1 MHSDRRSI
9 MLGLLWIS
17 PWLIGFFVFLCA
29 PIGMSMYYSLTDYG
43 LMDSPV
49 FIGLDNYKELA
60 GDRLFAKSAFNTAL
74 FACISVIMSLTVS
87 LGLAILLEQRLK
99 GASLVRSLIFIPT
112 LVPVVANCIIWLWLL
127 NPTAGVVSIIGSALG
142 NPSFNPL
149 GDSQLAMPTLA
160 LIGVWVIGSPLM
172 VCAAALKDVPTALYE
187 AAAMDGMG
195 PFRRCQHVTLPMISP
210 ALGFNAIMSIIWSLQ
225 VIAPPMIM
233 TRGGPENSTL
243 SFSMYIYKT
252 AFEFGRMG
260 YASALAWIQILI
272 TMLIAVGVLTL
283 ARRVIFYRGAN

>member
-1 MHSDRRSI
+1 MHTNQRNI
-9 MLGLLWIS
+9 LTGLVWIS
-17 PWLIGFFVFLCA
+17 PWIIGFMVFLCV
-29 PIGMSMYYSLTDYG
+29 PIGMSIYYSLTDYG
-43 LMDSPV
+43 LMDAPV
-49 FIGLDNYKELA
+49 FIGIDNYRELA
-60 GDRLFAKSAFNTAL
+60 SDQLFVKSAFNTAL
-74 FACISVIMSLTVS
+74 FAAISVFMSLVVS
-87 LGLAILLEQRLK
+87 LGLAILLEQHLK

-127 NPTAGVVSIIGSALG
+127 NPSAGVVAAIGSAIG
-142 NPSFNPL
+142 SPSLNPL
-149 GDSQLAMPTLA
+149 GDAQLAMPTLA
-160 LIGVWVIGSPLM
+160 LISVWVVGSPLL
-172 VCAAALKDVPTALYE
+172 VCTAALKDVPGTLYE

-195 PFRRCQHVTLPMISP
+195 PLRRCIHVTLPMITP
-210 ALGFNAIMSIIWSLQ
+210 ALGFNAIMSIIWSIQ

-243 SFSMYIYKT
+243 TFSMYIYKT

-272 TMLIAVGVLTL
+272 TMLIAIGVLSL